1 MRQSRVMSMVEAA
14 ANVVVGYVL
23 AIATQIVV
31 FPWFG
36 IEAALG
42 EHLAI
47 GLIFVGVS
55 LAGGTCCGGCLK
67 HGGAFE
73 KLQKEGGLVAI
84 RASCEPEGKSRPIRS
99 SSSTLAPQPIAGA
112 PGSLG

>member
-1 MRQSRVMSMVEAA
+1 MTQSRAMSFVVAA
-14 ANVVVGYVL
+14 TNVVVGYVL

-47 GLIFVGVS
+47 GLAFVGVS
-55 LAGGTCCGGCLK
+55 LARGYLLRRLFETIRMR
-67 HGGAFE
+67 GAE
-73 KLQKEGGLVAI
+73 
-84 RASCEPEGKSRPIRS
+84 
-99 SSSTLAPQPIAGA
+99 
-112 PGSLG
+112 